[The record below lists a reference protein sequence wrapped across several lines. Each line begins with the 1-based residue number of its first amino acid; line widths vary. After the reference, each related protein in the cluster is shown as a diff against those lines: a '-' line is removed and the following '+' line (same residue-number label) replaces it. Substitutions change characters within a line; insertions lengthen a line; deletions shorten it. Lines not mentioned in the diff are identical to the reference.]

1 MNIKKDLKSFIICKN
16 ILITNEVYKFPLAKV
31 LILAHMNK
39 IDKESKTLIG
49 KLCTPKAVASKIIEI
64 CKEVPT
70 NEKIYVGR
78 LSNFSLFLIYL
89 ILCLLISFTS

>member
-1 MNIKKDLKSFIICKN
+1 MKKDLKSLIIYKN
-16 ILITNEVYKFPLAKV
+16 ILITNEVCKFPFAKV
-31 LILAHMNK
+31 LILAQMNN

-64 CKEVPT
+64 YNEVPT

-78 LSNFSLFLIYL
+78 FNSFSLFLIYL
-89 ILCLLISFTS
+89 ILYLLISFTS